1 MHLPWSKQIKMGFF
15 EFAKVLM
22 VVYNLLILVGGGG
35 LIAVGFWLRL
45 TGDVLGSNALGV
57 FSINAINTIKVD
69 IYFIV
74 VGIIMVLLGFLGCCG
89 AKKESKCLLIMFFSI
104 IVIIFISELTL
115 GMFALAY
122 STHVSFALRSRPP
135 RVLSDFSCY
144 CLFLFASL
152 VISAFS
158 GLTFPTVLCPA
169 IEDGDGLAKLI
180 KTFLSSWGKPVL
192 QDQYGRDFHFTSLWN
207 MTMTK
212 LDCCG
217 FNNYTDFIG
226 SYYLKHYGEIYHP
239 SCCENTTFICNL
251 ENAQNSMIPGC
262 FAWILRSL
270 DERLYILGAVAAGV
284 GGIETG
290 AMFVSLYLF
299 CYLDK
304 DAS

>member
-1 MHLPWSKQIKMGFF
+1 MGFF

-122 STHVSFALRSRPP
+122 STH
-135 RVLSDFSCY
+135 
-144 CLFLFASL
+144 
-152 VISAFS
+152 
-158 GLTFPTVLCPA
+158 
-169 IEDGDGLAKLI
+169 I